1 MWIAVIGLS
10 LLGLAILPFVLA
22 FIHNTK
28 KRKRWLIELERLSN
42 AKSKDFE
49 RKEWGMD
56 FLLALDIK
64 RKVLVYLKED
74 KNALSGEVIDLK
86 EIQSCQV
93 RRVERRFENEIGKL
107 IFYDHIDLAL
117 KHNNNANGIILL
129 DIYDEEFNRS
139 LTGQLQVAEN
149 WSQQLN
155 DLLRD

>member
-22 FIHNTK
+22 FIHNSK
-28 KRKRWLIELERLSN
+28 KIKRWKRELERLSH
-42 AKSKDFE
+42 AKSNDFDC
-49 RKEWGMD
+49 KEWGID
-56 FLLALDIK
+56 FLLALDK
-64 RKVLVYLKED
+64 NRKVLVYLKED
-74 KNALSGEVIDLK
+74 KNSLSGKVIDLK
-86 EIQSCQV
+86 EIQSCEV
-93 RRVERRFENEIGKL
+93 RRVDRRLENEIGKL

-117 KHNNNANGIILL
+117 KHKNQSHGIILL

-139 LTGQLQVAEN
+139 LTGQLQAAEN